1 MAAVPVGHTQK
12 VGAKLDLRQL
22 RYFVAI
28 VESGSFSKAAAVL
41 NVAQPALSL
50 HVRNMEADLETQLL
64 FRSPNGVLPTEA
76 GEILLRNA
84 RVIIDQFAFAAE
96 EIRGHE
102 VEPSGEVR
110 LGLPGT
116 ISQILSVP
124 LIIAA
129 KKRYPRIKLTIAE
142 AMSGFITEWIREA
155 KIDLAVLYIP
165 VQDRTLASH
174 SVLSEQLCLLGP
186 VKPMHG
192 IKPPADGSI
201 SYKQVADLPLI
212 LPSLNHGLRELL
224 EGLAGKSGLELNTI
238 IDVDSYGNIKELV
251 EEGMGYSVLPFHA
264 ISREVN
270 DGRLKNWP
278 IGKPELQRDV
288 YLVHASDRPMANA
301 VTAIEALCREVL
313 LELVDTGR
321 WRGARA
327 LPEAAADSARV

>member
-1 MAAVPVGHTQK
+1 M
-12 VGAKLDLRQL
+12 GAKLDLRQL

-28 VESGSFSKAAAVL
+28 VENGSFSKAAAVL

-64 FRSPNGVLPTEA
+64 FRSPHGVLPTEA

-129 KKRYPRIKLTIAE
+129 RKRYPRIKLTIAE

-186 VKPMHG
+186 VDPMQG
-192 IKPPADGSI
+192 YKLPADGPI
-201 SYKQVADLPLI
+201 AYKQVAELPLI

-224 EGLAGKSGLELNTI
+224 EGVAGKSGLPLNTI

-251 EEGMGYSVLPFHA
+251 EEGMGYSVLPFNA
-264 ISREVN
+264 IAREVQ
-270 DGRLKNWP
+270 DGRLKSWP
-278 IGKPELQRDV
+278 IRKPELQRDV
-288 YLVHASDRPMANA
+288 YLVHASDRPMPNA
-301 VTAIEALCREVL
+301 VTVIEALCRETL

-321 WRGARA
+321 WRGAQV
-327 LPEAAADSARV
+327 LLEAAPDNAKL